1 MSQAFTVLR
10 LLYTCNNTQYYVIML
25 GRWLTAPKTFQWE
38 VSVGIFQNGPSKVC
52 SFCPK
57 LCVFD
62 IFKLAMIFARVF
74 CLYKCFPVLLRVLF
88 KAMITEDA
96 ELR

>member
-1 MSQAFTVLR
+1 MADSSKDFPMGSLSR
-10 LLYTCNNTQYYVIML
+10 DLPEWTQQGML
-25 GRWLTAPKTFQWE
+25 
-38 VSVGIFQNGPSKVC
+38 
-52 SFCPK
+52 FCPK